1 MYYGIANHIFS
12 DRAASQSV
20 SAKDGW
26 VRMDETRVTPHRR
39 EWKFGQRDNK
49 PEEEAFS
56 LDKLERRFKA
66 QLHAGSM
73 PRRSQRRLPVAIR
86 AAKIIKLKEKMRLKS
101 QRITAACKA
110 LRAEA
115 G

>member
-1 MYYGIANHIFS
+1 M
-12 DRAASQSV
+12 
-20 SAKDGW
+20 
-26 VRMDETRVTPHRR
+26 RMEETRVPPHRR
-39 EWKFGQRDNK
+39 EWKVGQRDHK

-56 LDKLERRFKA
+56 LDKPERRFRA

-73 PRRSQRRLPVAIR
+73 PRRSQRRLSVGRRVA
-86 AAKIIKLKEKMRLKS
+86 KKLKYKLKGRLKS
-101 QRITAACKA
+101 QRVTAACKA